1 MFRWFK
7 RGPPPPEGPDYSD
20 VDSLAKAQRLAEQ
33 GKLER
38 MFLMPPEFGGHDIPP
53 NVVYVPPGMAS
64 VKSGLD
70 ENVVGP
76 LAREGKVTKYTATPE
91 YQGRSFIPIA
101 VTIVAS
107 DPGEFTATINLWGD
121 ALRRDAPGPVPE

>member
-7 RGPPPPEGPDYSD
+7 RGSRPPEGPDFSD
-20 VDSLAKAQRLAEQ
+20 VDSLAKARELAEQ
-33 GKLER
+33 GRLER

-53 NVVYVPPGMAS
+53 NVVYVPPGMAA
-64 VKSGLD
+64 VKSGID

-76 LAREGKVTKYTATPE
+76 LAREGKVTRYIATPE

-107 DPGEFTATINLWGD
+107 DPGEFTATINLLGD
-121 ALRRDAPGPVPE
+121 ALRRGAPGSVSE